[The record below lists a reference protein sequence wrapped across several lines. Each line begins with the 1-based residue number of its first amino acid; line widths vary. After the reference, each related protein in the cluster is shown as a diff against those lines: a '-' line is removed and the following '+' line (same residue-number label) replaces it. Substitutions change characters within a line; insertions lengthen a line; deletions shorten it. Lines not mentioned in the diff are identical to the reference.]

1 MKKYLFALCMLLTA
15 ATFAACDDDDDE
27 TLFERLVGRVW
38 IGDLGMTDPNRFP
51 LESAVYLGADG
62 FGSDDLVYY
71 DNGEPFGV
79 YNIQWD
85 AYDGN
90 LYISY
95 GNVAPLRELHDVR
108 VRRGLLTGDLFINGY
123 FYGEVSLRMQ

>member
-1 MKKYLFALCMLLTA
+1 MKPSSSVLWGAYGS
-15 ATFAACDDDDDE
+15 ATWAWP
-27 TLFERLVGRVW
+27 TQTG
-38 IGDLGMTDPNRFP
+38 FP
-51 LESAVYLGADG
+51 WKAPVYLGADG
-62 FGSDDLVYY
+62 FGSDDLAYY
-71 DNGEPFGV
+71 DDGEPFGV

-95 GNVAPLRELHDVR
+95 GNVAPPRELHDVR